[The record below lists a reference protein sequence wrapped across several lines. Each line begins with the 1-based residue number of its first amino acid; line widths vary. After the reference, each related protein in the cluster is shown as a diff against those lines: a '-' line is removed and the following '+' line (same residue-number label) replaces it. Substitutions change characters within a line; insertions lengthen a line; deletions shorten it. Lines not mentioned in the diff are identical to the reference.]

1 MYIFAAPRFLQGEHW
16 SFVLSAEKQ
25 KAFTDK
31 GRQRK
36 REGRPLPYSKTVNL
50 SVVRRLA
57 APACF
62 LVLTILCDYAKIRK
76 NNVSNGGRIY
86 VGKGNEKYNHT
97 QVA

>member
-1 MYIFAAPRFLQGEHW
+1 MLVGTGVLDGPKKQTAAPRHRPTSMIVINIQPVGRGLARNPQNSLC
-16 SFVLSAEKQ
+16 SFRG
-25 KAFTDK
+25 TP
-31 GRQRK
+31 R
-36 REGRPLPYSKTVNL
+36 
-50 SVVRRLA
+50 

-62 LVLTILCDYAKIRK
+62 LVLTILCGYAKMRK